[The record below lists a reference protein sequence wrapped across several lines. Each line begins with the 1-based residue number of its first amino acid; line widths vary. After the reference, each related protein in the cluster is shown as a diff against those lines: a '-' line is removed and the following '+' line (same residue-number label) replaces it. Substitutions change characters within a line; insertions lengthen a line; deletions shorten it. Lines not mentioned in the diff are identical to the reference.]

1 MEKKKVTVFVAGQ
14 KLNLITSDS
23 QKYVTDI
30 ASKVD
35 TAIMSMF
42 TSSNMSREKCAVMVA
57 LDLCDDEAKLRQAM
71 NEVKEQVKDYIVDIS
86 SLKAE
91 NAELKAEIEKL
102 KNEKNELINSKKTL
116 IASAV
121 DIKDSKKTE
130 PKKEEKEIGAD
141 DDLSFDF
148 EDVKVEEPKK
158 ESAPKAEKKRHNH
171 SHTNPYKER
180 FIKEQ
185 NDQKG
190 YTPVR
195 QYSLFDDK
203 ED

>member
-14 KLNLITSDS
+14 KLNLITSES
-23 QKYVTDI
+23 QKYVSDI

-102 KNEKNELINSKKTL
+102 KNEKKELLNSKKTL

-121 DIKDSKKTE
+121 EIKDSKKVET
-130 PKKEEKEIGAD
+130 KTEEKEINAD

-148 EDVKVEEPKK
+148 EEEKVEEPKK
-158 ESAPKAEKKRHNH
+158 EAPKTEKKRHNH
-171 SHTNPYKER
+171 NHTNPYKER
-180 FIKEQ
+180 FMKEQ
-185 NDQKG
+185 KEEKG